1 MENKRHYRAA
11 VLTIVLAAVSAF
23 MILFSSLSVAKT
35 ADSVDLMIQS
45 CGEPS
50 EAEGLKI
57 GYVEGTWSA
66 RSFTYSA
73 KLSCGALKDVSSG
86 IYMSSLQ
93 YNDTERNDIEIGSA
107 GYLWMG
113 LPKVTSELN
122 NIASKL
128 SPGESKD
135 VTLKLSDYYEYYPLS
150 VSWNSPGRKTANGAL
165 DNELFEVKQSYRGGR
180 LYDEFVKRFSLPVPE
195 GQIIRGYAGKNSNGI
210 IETGIYKDDSIAE
223 LGNRSGSGVL
233 FGDYYYV
240 GFSADYVFPEF
251 AGTVWRIPCGE
262 LAEPIRTESGAT
274 VTRGPIP
281 EKAELFYSLEPGW
294 TMPSGRP
301 LRVSKDGSVLF
312 IYCENESRLRVCCLT
327 DPDAGAEKLITV
339 DIPGPRYGFEQTGV
353 DEKSLF
359 VRGKNNTIWCIHPE
373 GNTYALTV
381 FTDDREQM
389 KRQFGSCYTYSQ
401 VMNYAY
407 KDGRLALARMY
418 HTNAAEETGKYDWRY
433 TGLAVFVY
441 SPEKLEY
448 AAQIKSSISEAMNY
462 CIGNGQIASG
472 MLYTTSLS
480 WK

>member
-1 MENKRHYRAA
+1 MESKRHYMSA
-11 VLTIVLAAVSAF
+11 VLTIMLAAVSAF

-35 ADSVDLMIQS
+35 ADCVELLVQS

-57 GYVEGTWSA
+57 GCVEGTWSA
-66 RSFTYSA
+66 RSFSYSA
-73 KLSCGALKDVSSG
+73 KLSGGALKEVSSG

-150 VSWNSPGRKTANGAL
+150 VSCRKTANGAL

-223 LGNRSGSGVL
+223 LGNRSSSGVL

-240 GFSADYVFPEF
+240 GFSADYVFPKF
-251 AGTVWRIPCGE
+251 AGRHCD
-262 LAEPIRTESGAT
+262 
-274 VTRGPIP
+274 TRP
-281 EKAELFYSLEPGW
+281 
-294 TMPSGRP
+294 
-301 LRVSKDGSVLF
+301 
-312 IYCENESRLRVCCLT
+312 
-327 DPDAGAEKLITV
+327 
-339 DIPGPRYGFEQTGV
+339 
-353 DEKSLF
+353 
-359 VRGKNNTIWCIHPE
+359 HP
-373 GNTYALTV
+373 
-381 FTDDREQM
+381 
-389 KRQFGSCYTYSQ
+389 
-401 VMNYAY
+401 
-407 KDGRLALARMY
+407 
-418 HTNAAEETGKYDWRY
+418 
-433 TGLAVFVY
+433 
-441 SPEKLEY
+441 
-448 AAQIKSSISEAMNY
+448 
-462 CIGNGQIASG
+462 
-472 MLYTTSLS
+472 
-480 WK
+480 